1 VVLFKLDVLLF
12 IALYWRFGMTGISFV
27 AWALPITIGTVF
39 IAITVLN
46 HFASQIEEWGRKHIN
61 NK

>member
-1 VVLFKLDVLLF
+1 
-12 IALYWRFGMTGISFV
+12 MTGISGVVFV
-27 AWALPITIGTVF
+27 AWALPITIVTVI

-46 HFASQIEEWGRKHIN
+46 YFAPQIEEWGRKNIK

>member
-1 VVLFKLDVLLF
+1 
-12 IALYWRFGMTGISFV
+12 MTGISGESFV